1 MALTERSGSSAKPMS
16 AADMAARIDPVITFL
31 RGGLDAIK
39 EPQKTRRR

>member
-1 MALTERSGSSAKPMS
+1 MALTERSGSSAKPKS

-39 EPQKTRRR
+39 EPQKTRCR